1 MGVVGRGVGLV
12 IINRVGRSGV
22 PEKLTFEETPE
33 GGEGVNLAELLE
45 QDGPRQRELQVQRP

>member
-1 MGVVGRGVGLV
+1 MGRGVGLV